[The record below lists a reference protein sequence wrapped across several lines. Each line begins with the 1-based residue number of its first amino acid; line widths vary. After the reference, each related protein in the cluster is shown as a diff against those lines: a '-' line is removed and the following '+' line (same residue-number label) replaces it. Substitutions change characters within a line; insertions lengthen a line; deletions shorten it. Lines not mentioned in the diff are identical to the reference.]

1 MLISAVL
8 PEVLQR
14 LQDRQA
20 MLALLAAYQR
30 QQLLS
35 QLDLAFARFL
45 AQNAPTVQPMSLLLA
60 AFLSRQVGR
69 GHVCLPLADLLAD
82 APQLLNYQSAQLS
95 PEALSQQDGSLLPDP
110 ALLLASYSLEEL
122 EACLAQCDTVLTVT
136 PANAES
142 IASAAPGRPLVL
154 DQQILYFARYWS
166 AEQQIAADLRAL
178 MQAVTLPA
186 EPAQLKR
193 YLDQLFGAES
203 FAVNAGDAFAQINWQ
218 KLACANSLRSRFS
231 VITGGPGT
239 GKTYTLVRLLA
250 LLQRLSATPLTI
262 KLAAPT
268 GKAAARMKEA
278 ITQAMQSLQAL
289 AADWQPAVAAI
300 RADSATLHKL
310 LGVQAGSRQFKHQ
323 RSKPL
328 ALDVL
333 IVDEA
338 SMIDIEL
345 MQALLAALPADGRL
359 ILLGDK
365 DQLASVE
372 AGAILGQLC
381 QDAEQGGYSAETM
394 AYLQQFSAAPIPAQ
408 LATST
413 PRQRLQQVVMLRV
426 SRRFDQHSGI
436 GALARAVNQ
445 GEQAQV
451 DYLLSGQAGYQDLQL
466 LAGEPEQDPL
476 QQLAALCRRGFAAY
490 WQQLAAKPAADA
502 EAGAIEQW
510 ARAVLNSYQ
519 QFQLLTA
526 VREGP
531 FGVAGLN
538 QLVQQAL
545 PQLPASRNLQQ
556 DSWYEGRPVMISSND
571 YNLNLRNGDIG
582 IVLVSPQD
590 QQKRVVFIDADNQLK
605 WILPSRLGA
614 VETVFA
620 MTVHKSQG
628 SEFRHTVLVLPE
640 RDNPVLCRELLYTG
654 ITRAAKQLT
663 LVVPDYQVL
672 KQAVQRRTVR
682 AGRLP
687 LDE

>member
-1 MLISAVL
+1 MLISTVL

-20 MLALLAAYQR
+20 MLELLAAYQR

-45 AQNAPTVQPMSLLLA
+45 AQNAATVQPLSLLLA
-60 AFLSRQVGR
+60 ALLSRQVGR
-69 GHVCLPLADLLAD
+69 GHVCLPLADLLAN
-82 APQLLNYQSAQLS
+82 ASELLNYQSAQLT
-95 PEALSQQDGSLLPDP
+95 PEALRQQDGSLLPDP
-110 ALLLASYSLEEL
+110 ALLLASYSPEEL
-122 EACLAQCDTVLTVT
+122 EACLAQCATVLTVT
-136 PANAES
+136 PANAEL
-142 IASAAPGRPLVL
+142 IASAAPDRPLVL
-154 DQQILYFARYWS
+154 DQQILYFARYWF
-166 AEQQIAADLRAL
+166 AEQQIAADLRSL

-186 EPAQLKR
+186 EPAQLKC
-193 YLDQLFGAES
+193 YLDQLFGADPAAS
-203 FAVNAGDAFAQINWQ
+203 TGDAFSQINWQ
-218 KLACANSLRSRFS
+218 KLACANCLRSRFS

-250 LLQRLSATPLTI
+250 LLQRLSVTPLTV

-289 AADWQPAVAAI
+289 AEDWQPAVAAI

-345 MQALLAALPADGRL
+345 MQALLAAMPADGRL

-394 AYLQQFSAAPIPAQ
+394 AYLQQFSSAAIPAQ

-426 SRRFDQHSGI
+426 SRRFDQRSGI

-466 LAGEPEQDPL
+466 LIGEPEQDPL

-490 WQQLAAKPAADA
+490 WQQLAAKPEAGADA
-502 EAGAIEQW
+502 AAIEQW
-510 ARAVLNSYQ
+510 ARAVLNCYQ

-545 PQLPASRNLQQ
+545 PQLPASRSVQQ

-582 IVLVSPQD
+582 IVLISPQD
-590 QQKRVVFIDADNQLK
+590 QQKRVVFIDADNQLR